1 MSEAADSVR
10 AVTMTQRDAPS
21 QQQQQQQQ
29 LAMRQPAI
37 ALDDSQQA
45 VVDLPAAAGG
55 VVFGAPGTGKT
66 TTLVE
71 RVARLLETG
80 SLTPDDV
87 MAVTPSRATATA
99 LRDRLAVRVAAAS
112 NGALARSL
120 GSLAFQLVRGRDVQR
135 GTQSP
140 QLLTAGEQD
149 GIIADLLEGQRLDI
163 AEGAADPWGEA
174 VPPAARE
181 VPAFRGELR
190 AFMAQCRELGLD
202 GARLQALGAAHA
214 VPVWRASGHFLQ
226 EYDRVRDQLRAGHY
240 DSSELLREAAA
251 IVRSAT
257 ASDDRAVLGPLG
269 RLRVL
274 LVDDAQELTLAGV
287 QLLTALGRR
296 GVAVLAF
303 GDPDMSA
310 GAYQGASPE
319 FLDRLGQAIGGERL
333 VLDLAHRGDGA
344 LRSVVRAVSE
354 RIGVS
359 GSFRHRLATPA
370 RIGVPGAVE
379 VHTASTS
386 TREVDV
392 IARRLRER
400 HLLDGVPWREMA
412 VIAHDTRQVAA
423 LEQALA
429 AREVPTGTRG
439 VARLLREDDAVSG
452 ILHYLRA
459 AIADESP
466 SAETL
471 TALLLG
477 PFGGMDPIT
486 LRRLRA
492 SLRREELAAGGER
505 PAAELLCAAFAEPAG
520 LAGIDTAEARRAA
533 RLADGLRGVRRLAAA
548 GGTVHELLWEAW
560 SASKVAA
567 PWQRQARAGGA
578 SGDEASARLDAL
590 VALFAAA
597 KLHVERQSVDPP
609 AAFIT
614 RVLDSDVP
622 DDTLAPAAVV
632 DRVTV
637 MTPATALGTE
647 FDTVVVAGLQDGVW
661 PNLKA
666 RGALFETDALAEALL
681 RAGASDAAGPTAG
694 DRRSVMHD
702 ELRLLTRAV
711 SRAGARL
718 IVTAVDGEDA
728 SPSVFLDLFTG
739 GPHGVEI
746 RRDDAVEHP
755 LTLRGVVAQLRRSLT
770 SGTTGEA
777 ASQDAA
783 EQLARLAAEGVA
795 GAEPRS
801 WYGVLAPT
809 DTAPLR
815 DLGTEHITVS
825 PSRLES
831 FRACEVDWAVR
842 ELGGETRNASTGVG
856 TLIHAAME
864 QLTVGGAAIS
874 AELEATGAEQLWAAV
889 AQRWDELEFD
899 ADWLSRSTKANAQ
912 RMVQRLHGYLRAF
925 VADGGTL
932 IGGEQRFEFRIPLVG
947 QEPESGPAPAEA
959 RAGFAYVRGVIDRVE
974 RLADGTV
981 VIVDLKTGKNESR
994 NDAGVAENLQL
1005 AAYQLA
1011 YLSEAIDGTEQT
1023 RLGGAQLLLV
1033 HQPNPATMSVV
1044 TPTQA
1049 PLDKERAA
1057 EFTALFGDLARGMA
1071 RSEFVAR
1078 VEEHC
1083 TDPHSFGVCMI
1094 HTVKAVSAR

>member
-1 MSEAADSVR
+1 
-10 AVTMTQRDAPS
+10 MTQRDAPVR
-21 QQQQQQQQ
+21 Q
-29 LAMRQPAI
+29 LEI

-45 VVDLPAAAGG
+45 VVDLPVAAGG

-71 RVARLLETG
+71 RVARLLEANA
-80 SLTPDDV
+80 LTPDEV
-87 MAVTPSRATATA
+87 LVVTPSRATATA

-135 GTQSP
+135 GDQPP

-149 GIIADLLEGQRLDI
+149 GIIADLLEGQQLDV
-163 AEGAADPWGEA
+163 AEGAADPWAEA
-174 VPPAARE
+174 VPPAARQ

-190 AFMAQCRELGLD
+190 GFMAQCRELGL
-202 GARLQALGAAHA
+202 GGKRLGALGVARD
-214 VPVWRASGHFLQ
+214 VPVWRAAGQFIQ

-251 IVRSAT
+251 IVRGAAAGE
-257 ASDDRAVLGPLG
+257 ASVLGAVG

-310 GAYQGASPE
+310 GAYRGASPE
-319 FLDRLGQAIGGERL
+319 HLDRLGRAVGGERL
-333 VLDLAHRGDGA
+333 VLDLAHRGDRE
-344 LRSVVRAVSE
+344 LRGVVRSVSE

-359 GSFRHRLATPA
+359 GSFRHRLAAPA

-379 VHTASTS
+379 VHTVSTS
-386 TREVDV
+386 TREADV

-429 AREVPTGTRG
+429 GREVPTGTRG

-459 AIADESP
+459 ALADEPP

-477 PFGGMDPIT
+477 PLGGMDPIT

-505 PAAELLCAAFAEPAG
+505 PAAELLCAALAEPAG
-520 LAGIDTAEARRAA
+520 LLGIDTPEARRAS
-533 RLADGLRGVRRLAAA
+533 RLADGLREVRRLAEA
-548 GGTVHELLWEAW
+548 GGTVHELLWAAW
-560 SASKVAA
+560 SASRVAA
-567 PWQRQARAGGA
+567 AWQRQARAGGA
-578 SGDEASARLDAL
+578 SGEEAGARLDAL

-622 DDTLAPAAVV
+622 DDTLAPTAVV

-666 RGALFETDALAEALL
+666 RGALFETDALAEAL
-681 RAGASDAAGPTAG
+681 RDAGADDAAGMTSG
-694 DRRSVMHD
+694 DRRAVMHD
-702 ELRLLTRAV
+702 ELRLLTRAI

-739 GPHGVEI
+739 GPGGVEA
-746 RRDDAVEHP
+746 RRDDAAEHP

-770 SGTTGEA
+770 AGTRECA
-777 ASQDAA
+777 AARDAA
-783 EQLARLAAEGVA
+783 GQLARLAAEGVA

-815 DLGTEHITVS
+815 DLHTEHVTVS
-825 PSRLES
+825 PSRLDA
-831 FRACEVDWAVR
+831 FRTCEVDWAVR
-842 ELGGETRNASTGVG
+842 ELGGEKRNASTGVG
-856 TLIHAAME
+856 TLIHSAME
-864 QLTVGGAAIS
+864 LMTVGRADAPEAPGADAPWD
-874 AELEATGAEQLWAAV
+874 AQTLWAAV
-889 AQRWDELEFD
+889 AERWDELDFE

-912 RMVQRLHGYLRAF
+912 RMVQRLHGYLRGFA
-925 VADGGTL
+925 AAGGTL
-932 IGGEQRFEFRIPLVG
+932 IGGEQRFEFRIPLVSHEG
-947 QEPESGPAPAEA
+947 AAAGAHRADDDAAS
-959 RAGFAYVRGVIDRVE
+959 RAGYAYVRGVIDRVE

-981 VIVDLKTGKNESR
+981 VIVDLKTGKSESR

-1023 RLGGAQLLLV
+1023 QLGGAQLLLV
-1033 HQPNPATMSVV
+1033 HQANPATMSVV
-1044 TPTQA
+1044 TPAQPA
-1049 PLDKERAA
+1049 LDEQRAA
-1057 EFTALFGDLARGMA
+1057 EFTALFGELARGMA
-1071 RSEFVAR
+1071 RSEFIAR

-1083 TDPHSFGVCMI
+1083 TDPHTFGVCMI

>member
-1 MSEAADSVR
+1 
-10 AVTMTQRDAPS
+10 MTQPDAPA
-21 QQQQQQQQ
+21 QH
-29 LAMRQPAI
+29 LEI

-71 RVARLLETG
+71 RVARLLGTG
-80 SLTPDDV
+80 GLTPDEV
-87 MAVTPSRATATA
+87 MVVTPSRATATT
-99 LRDRLAVRVAAAS
+99 LRDRLAVRIAAAS

-120 GSLAFQLVRGRDVQR
+120 GSLAFQLVRGRDVHR
-135 GTQSP
+135 GDQPP

-149 GIIADLLEGQRLDI
+149 GIIADLLEGQQLDI
-163 AEGAADPWGEA
+163 AEGSADPWGEA
-174 VPPAARE
+174 VPPAARQ

-202 GARLQALGAAHA
+202 GARVRALGGTRD
-214 VPVWRASGHFLQ
+214 VPVWLAAGQFMQ

-240 DSSELLREAAA
+240 DSSEFLREAAA
-251 IVRSAT
+251 IVRGAT
-257 ASDDRAVLGPLG
+257 AGGEASVLGAVD
-269 RLRVL
+269 RLRVV

-287 QLLTALGRR
+287 QLLTALGQR

-319 FLDRLGQAIGGERL
+319 FLDRLGRSVGGERI
-333 VLDLAHRGDGA
+333 VLGIAHRGDGA
-344 LRSVVRAVSE
+344 LRGVVRGVSE

-359 GSFRHRLATPA
+359 GSFRHRLAAPA

-386 TREVDV
+386 TREADV

-400 HLLDGVPWREMA
+400 HLRDGVPWREMA

-452 ILHYLRA
+452 ILHYVRA
-459 AIADESP
+459 ALAETP
-466 SAETL
+466 VSAETL

-492 SLRREELAAGGER
+492 ALRREELAAGGDR
-505 PAAELLCAAFAEPAG
+505 PAAELLCAAFDEPGG
-520 LAGIDTAEARRAA
+520 LIGIDTPEARRAS
-533 RLADGLRGVRRLAAA
+533 RLADGLRKVRQLGAA

-560 SASKVAA
+560 SASKVSAA
-567 PWQRQARAGGA
+567 WQRQAAAGGA
-578 SGDEASARLDAL
+578 SGEEASQRLDAL

-597 KLHVERQSVDPP
+597 KLHVERQTVDPP
-609 AAFIT
+609 TAFIT
-614 RVLDSDVP
+614 RVLESDVP

-666 RGALFETDALAEALL
+666 RGALFETDALADALL
-681 RAGASDAAGPTAG
+681 ADGATGAPGVTGATGGSPGQRRA
-694 DRRSVMHD
+694 VLHD
-702 ELRLLTRAV
+702 ELRLLTRAI
-711 SRAGARL
+711 SRASARL

-728 SPSVFLDLFTG
+728 SPSVFVDLFTG
-739 GPHGVEI
+739 GPGGVPV

-770 SGTTGEA
+770 GGALDGAEA
-777 ASQDAA
+777 QDAA
-783 EQLARLAAEGVA
+783 GQLARLAEEGVA
-795 GAEPRS
+795 GAQPRS
-801 WYGVLAPT
+801 WYGVLTPT

-815 DLGTEHITVS
+815 DLRTENVMVS
-825 PSRLES
+825 PSRLET
-831 FRACEVDWAVR
+831 FRACELDWVVR
-842 ELGGETRNASTGVG
+842 ELGGEKRTASTGVG
-856 TLIHAAME
+856 TLIHSAME
-864 QLTVGGAAIS
+864 HMTVGAAPLGEGAAPG
-874 AELEATGAEQLWAAV
+874 ADELWHAQALWAAV
-889 AQRWDELEFD
+889 AERWDELEFE
-899 ADWLSRSTKANAQ
+899 AEWLSRSTRVNAQ
-912 RMVQRLHGYLRAF
+912 RMVQRLHGYLRRF
-925 VADGGTL
+925 VADGGML
-932 IGGEQRFEFRIPLVG
+932 IGGEQRFEFRIPLLGPVPSG
-947 QEPESGPAPAEA
+947 QAPATDGGDGAPADAEA
-959 RAGFAYVRGVIDRVE
+959 RAGYAVVRGVIDRVE

-1011 YLSEAIDGTEQT
+1011 YLSEAIDGTEDT
-1023 RLGGAQLLLV
+1023 ELGGAQLLLV
-1033 HQPNPATMSVV
+1033 HQTNPASTSVV
-1044 TPTQA
+1044 TPTQPA
-1049 PLDKERAA
+1049 LDEERAA

-1083 TDPHSFGVCMI
+1083 TDPHSFGACMI